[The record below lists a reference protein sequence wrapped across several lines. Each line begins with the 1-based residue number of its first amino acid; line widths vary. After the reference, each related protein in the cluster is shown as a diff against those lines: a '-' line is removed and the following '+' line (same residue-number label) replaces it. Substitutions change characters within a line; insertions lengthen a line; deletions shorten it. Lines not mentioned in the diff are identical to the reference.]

1 MSSQKIPGVGRIDVG
16 RIADYTSTKTGVLCR
31 DINGNVICH
40 VPCAQE
46 LHDRVIDDLYQAR
59 HRNTPQ
65 IEFGYL
71 EDKKEPGKALMS
83 KAQ

>member
-31 DINGNVICH
+31 DTNGNVICH

-46 LHDRVIDDLYQAR
+46 YHDRVIEDLYQAR
-59 HRNTPQ
+59 HRNAPQ
-65 IEFGYL
+65 IDFSYL
-71 EDKKEPGKALMS
+71 EEKKEPIKHVAT
-83 KAQ
+83 KPQ